1 MLAVKSSPQ
10 RVIVSF
16 KKEKAMEE
24 KITYRRPD
32 GKECNAYYAIPA
44 AGETAPGVVV
54 LQEWWGLNDQI
65 KGVANRLA
73 EVGYRALVPDL
84 YRGKVTLEAAE
95 AEHLM
100 SNLDFGDAATQD
112 IRGAVQ
118 HLKGTSPRVAV
129 IGFCMGGILSIL
141 AAVYAKETDAAVS
154 WYGVPPEEAADTG
167 TIDIAIQGHFALEDE
182 YFTPAQ
188 VDALESR
195 LREGQVNYEFYRYQ
209 AQHGFG
215 NETGEHHDPEA
226 KKLAWQ
232 RTLDF
237 LAKHIK

>member
-1 MLAVKSSPQ
+1 
-10 RVIVSF
+10 
-16 KKEKAMEE
+16 MEE

-65 KGVANRLA
+65 KGVADRLA

-100 SNLDFGDAATQD
+100 SILDFGDAATQD
-112 IRGAVQ
+112 TRGAVQ
-118 HLKGTSPRVAV
+118 FLKGTSPKVAA
-129 IGFCMGGILSIL
+129 IGFC
-141 AAVYAKETDAAVS
+141 YAKETDAAVS

-167 TIDIAIQGHFALEDE
+167 TIKIAIQGHFALEDE
-182 YFTPAQ
+182 HFTPAQ

-195 LREGQVNYEFYRYQ
+195 LKEGKVNYEFYRYQ

-215 NETGEHHDPEA
+215 NETGERHDPEA
-226 KKLAWQ
+226 TKLAWQ

>member
-1 MLAVKSSPQ
+1 M
-10 RVIVSF
+10 
-16 KKEKAMEE
+16 EK
-24 KITYRRPD
+24 KITYRRLD
-32 GKECNAYYAIPA
+32 GKECDAYCVTPA
-44 AGETAPGVVV
+44 AGETTPGVVV

-65 KGVANRLA
+65 KGVADRLA
-73 EVGYRALVPDL
+73 EGGYRALVPDL
-84 YRGKVTLEAAE
+84 YRGKVTLEAGE

-100 SNLDFGDAATQD
+100 RNLDFGDAATQD

-118 HLKGTSPRVAV
+118 YLKGTSPRVAV
-129 IGFCMGGILSIL
+129 IGFCMGGVLSIL

-154 WYGVPPEEAADTG
+154 WYGVPPEAAADTG
-167 TIDIAIQGHFALEDE
+167 TIKIAIQGHFALEDE
-182 YFTPAQ
+182 HFTPAQ

-195 LREGQVNYEFYRYQ
+195 LKAGKVNYEFYRYQ

-237 LAKHIK
+237 LAKQIK

>member
-1 MLAVKSSPQ
+1 
-10 RVIVSF
+10 
-16 KKEKAMEE
+16 MEE

-44 AGETAPGVVV
+44 AAETAPGVVV

-65 KGVANRLA
+65 KGVADRLA
-73 EVGYRALVPDL
+73 EAGYRALVPDL

-118 HLKGTSPRVAV
+118 YLKGTSPRVAV
-129 IGFCMGGILSIL
+129 IGFCMGGVLSIL

-154 WYGVPPEEAADTG
+154 WYGVPPEAAADTR
-167 TIDIAIQGHFALEDE
+167 TIKIAIQGHFALEDE

-195 LREGQVNYEFYRYQ
+195 LKEGKVNYEFYRYQ

-215 NETGEHHDPEA
+215 NETGEHHDPEVT
-226 KKLAWQ
+226 KLAWQ